1 MVGVQLHRLLR
12 LLLVLM
18 RPRKSVLPL
27 LVFLLDNLLLVAV
40 LGVHEVIAPP
50 IFSSV
55 VGALR

>member
-18 RPRKSVLPL
+18 RLRKSVVPL

-40 LGVHEVIAPP
+40 LAIHEVIAPP
-50 IFSSV
+50 FFP
-55 VGALR
+55 AL

>member
-1 MVGVQLHRLLR
+1 MVGVQLHRLLC
-12 LLLVLM
+12 LLLILM
-18 RPRKSVLPL
+18 HPRKSVVPL

-40 LGVHEVIAPP
+40 LAVQKVIASP